1 MYLIYRE
8 VSIMTKEQLASLAM
22 DAMEKA
28 YSPYSDYKVGAAL
41 LCKDGSVYT
50 GCNVENAS
58 FSATNCAE
66 RTAFFKAVSEGKRE
80 FSAIAICGGKGGAL
94 EGLFPPCGVC
104 RQVMREFCD
113 DNFEIHLLAKEG
125 IETYTLGE
133 LLPVSFAPQTIKKT
147 EK

>member
-1 MYLIYRE
+1 
-8 VSIMTKEQLASLAM
+8 MTKEQLASLAK
-22 DAMEKA
+22 DTMEQA
-28 YSPYSDYKVGAAL
+28 YSPYSGYKVGAAL

-80 FSAIAICGGKGGAL
+80 FSAIAICGGKGGVL

>member
-1 MYLIYRE
+1 
-8 VSIMTKEQLASLAM
+8 MTKEQLASLAK
-22 DAMEKA
+22 DAMERA
-28 YSPYSDYKVGAAL
+28 YSPYSNYKVGAAL

-80 FSAIAICGGKGGAL
+80 FSAIAICGGKGGVL

>member
-1 MYLIYRE
+1 MN
-8 VSIMTKEQLASLAM
+8 KEQLASLAKE
-22 DAMEKA
+22 AMAKA
-28 YSPYSDYKVGAAL
+28 YSPYSGYKVGAAL

-66 RTAFFKAVSEGKRE
+66 RTAFFKAVSEGRRE
-80 FSAIAICGGKGGAL
+80 FSAIAICGGKGGNI

-104 RQVMREFCD
+104 RQVMREFCGD
-113 DNFEIHLLAKEG
+113 DFEIHLLTKEG
-125 IETYTLGE
+125 IETYTLRD
-133 LLPVSFAPQTIKKT
+133 LLPVSFAPEMIKKT

>member
-1 MYLIYRE
+1 
-8 VSIMTKEQLASLAM
+8 MTKEQLASLAK
-22 DAMEKA
+22 DAMEQA

-41 LCKDGSVYT
+41 LCKDGSVYS

-80 FSAIAICGGKGGAL
+80 FSAIAICGGKDGVI
-94 EGLFPPCGVC
+94 EGSFPPCGVC
-104 RQVMREFCD
+104 RQVMREFCED
-113 DNFEIHLLAKEG
+113 DFEIHLITREE

-133 LLPVSFAPQTIKKT
+133 LLPLSFAPETIKKI
-147 EK
+147 KK

>member
-1 MYLIYRE
+1 MN
-8 VSIMTKEQLASLAM
+8 KEQLASLAM

-66 RTAFFKAVSEGKRE
+66 RTAFFKAVSEGKRD

-104 RQVMREFCD
+104 RQVMREFCED
-113 DNFEIHLLAKEG
+113 DFEIHLLAKEG

>member
-1 MYLIYRE
+1 MN
-8 VSIMTKEQLASLAM
+8 KEQLASLAM

-80 FSAIAICGGKGGAL
+80 FSAIAICGGKGGVL

-104 RQVMREFCD
+104 RQVMREFCAD
-113 DNFEIHLLAKEG
+113 DFEIHLITKEV
-125 IETYTLGE
+125 IETYPLGE

>member
-1 MYLIYRE
+1 MN
-8 VSIMTKEQLASLAM
+8 KEQLASLAM

-80 FSAIAICGGKGGAL
+80 FSAIAICGGKDGVI

>member
-1 MYLIYRE
+1 MN
-8 VSIMTKEQLASLAM
+8 KEQLTSLAK

-28 YSPYSDYKVGAAL
+28 YSPYSGYKVGAAL

-80 FSAIAICGGKGGAL
+80 FSAIVICGGKGGAL

-104 RQVMREFCD
+104 RQVMREFCED
-113 DNFEIHLLAKEG
+113 DFEIHLLTNEG
-125 IETYTLGE
+125 METYTLGE
-133 LLPVSFAPQTIKKT
+133 VLPVSFAPQTIKKI

>member
-1 MYLIYRE
+1 
-8 VSIMTKEQLASLAM
+8 MTKEQLASLAK

-41 LCKDGSVYT
+41 LCKDGSTYS

-94 EGLFPPCGVC
+94 EGSFPPCGVC
-104 RQVMREFCD
+104 RQVMREFCED
-113 DNFEIHLLAKEG
+113 DFEIHLLTNEG

-133 LLPVSFAPQTIKKT
+133 LLPVSFAPKTINRTDK
-147 EK
+147 

>member
-1 MYLIYRE
+1 MK
-8 VSIMTKEQLASLAM
+8 KEQLAPLAM
-22 DAMEKA
+22 EAMEKA

-66 RTAFFKAVSEGKRE
+66 RTAFFKAVSEGKRD

-104 RQVMREFCD
+104 RQVMREFCED
-113 DNFEIHLLAKEG
+113 DFEIHLLTKEG
-125 IETYTLGE
+125 IEIYTLGE

>member
-1 MYLIYRE
+1 
-8 VSIMTKEQLASLAM
+8 MTKEQLASLAK
-22 DAMEKA
+22 DAMERA
-28 YSPYSDYKVGAAL
+28 YSPYSNYKVGAAL

-80 FSAIAICGGKGGAL
+80 FSAIAICGGKDGVI

>member
-1 MYLIYRE
+1 
-8 VSIMTKEQLASLAM
+8 MTKEQLASLAK

-41 LCKDGSVYT
+41 LCKDGNVYT

-80 FSAIAICGGKGGAL
+80 FSAIAICGGKDGVI
-94 EGLFPPCGVC
+94 EGRFPPCGVC
-104 RQVMREFCD
+104 RQVMREFCED
-113 DNFEIHLLAKEG
+113 DFAIHLLTEKG
-125 IETYTLGE
+125 VETYTLRE
-133 LLPVSFAPQTIKKT
+133 LLPVSFAPDMIT

>member
-1 MYLIYRE
+1 
-8 VSIMTKEQLASLAM
+8 MTKEQLASLAK

-28 YSPYSDYKVGAAL
+28 YSPYSGYKVGAAL

-66 RTAFFKAVSEGKRE
+66 RTAFFKAVSEGKSE

-104 RQVMREFCD
+104 RQVMREFCED
-113 DNFEIHLLAKEG
+113 DFEIYLITRDS

-133 LLPVSFAPQTIKKT
+133 LLPVSFAPNTI
-147 EK
+147 EV

>member
-1 MYLIYRE
+1 MN
-8 VSIMTKEQLASLAM
+8 KEQLASLAM
-22 DAMEKA
+22 EAMEKA

-80 FSAIAICGGKGGAL
+80 FSAIAICGGKEGVI

-104 RQVMREFCD
+104 RQVMREFCED
-113 DNFEIHLLAKEG
+113 DFEIYLVMKDG
-125 IETYTLGE
+125 IETYTLEE
-133 LLPVSFAPQTIKKT
+133 LLPLSFAPKTIKKT